1 MDTRKGRPPIEPVP
15 QTEGERIEA
24 LASFGLDDEE
34 IAAGLGIDVD
44 TLRADYMEHLVAGPA
59 RARCAV
65 LSMIHAKA
73 MAGSI
78 QAARLYLKATG
89 VEAVV
94 NKAPRKAP
102 WTIRRTREAE
112 RARNACEEFPEWSF
126 LKKSVQS
133 K

>member
-1 MDTRKGRPPIEPVP
+1 MDAKKGRPPIEPAP

-34 IAAGLGIDVD
+34 IAAGLGIDID
-44 TLRADYMEHLVAGPA
+44 TLRSEFMEHLVAGPA

-89 VEAVV
+89 VEAVM

-102 WTIRRTREAE
+102 WSIRREREAQK
-112 RARNACEEFPEWSF
+112 ARDLLDDPEFADWHF
-126 LKKSVQS
+126 LKGDKA
-133 K
+133 